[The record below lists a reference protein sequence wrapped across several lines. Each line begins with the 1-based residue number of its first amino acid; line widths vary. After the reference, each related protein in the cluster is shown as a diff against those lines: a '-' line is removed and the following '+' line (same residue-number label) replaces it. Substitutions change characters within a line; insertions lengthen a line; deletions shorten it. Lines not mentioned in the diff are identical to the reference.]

1 MSDRVPGPRLY
12 GNWRAERGW
21 GVGSLSTTAT
31 VVVFGA
37 VLAPLLAVSVFPP
50 AALPLFAVSPVVI
63 GATVVRVGGISLADV
78 VVRRARF
85 GRARAAGW
93 TEWSGGVLTEHP
105 RGADLP
111 GVLAPLCPVEVDDG
125 RGGRHALLW
134 HRRTGTLT
142 AVLRCSPIGLDL
154 ADPDRADGWVAA
166 WGALLADLGYAP
178 LVRHLSVTV
187 DTAPTGGTSVR
198 DHLAAAMDPAA
209 PTLAA
214 RIMSELAE
222 LAPATTAETDTRV
235 ALCLDPNRA
244 TPRPTDLLASAVEVG
259 RRLPAV
265 ENQLAACGVAILG
278 RASTG
283 WLAGRIRAAFDPE
296 VRPELSRLTT
306 REGRTPDAWRDRE
319 APEVLAWAD
328 AGPVAARERWEHYR
342 HEGGLSVT
350 WGLREAPRQAVTASV
365 LAPLLAPGAF
375 PRRVTWLYQPYPA
388 EQAAARVENEITS
401 GQVRRAWAER
411 TRRDETQRERDDRA
425 RAVQSA
431 REEAAGA
438 GLGRFTVYVT
448 TTVTRD
454 DHLAAAVA
462 DVEQRAGQAKLRL
475 RRLRGAQAAAFAA
488 GLGIGIDPGD
498 LTSRRRR

>member
-21 GVGSLSTTAT
+21 GVGSLSATAT
-31 VVVFGA
+31 AVVFGA
-37 VLAPLLAVSVFPP
+37 VLAPLLAVSAFPP
-50 AALPLFAVSPVVI
+50 AALPMFACSAVVV
-63 GATVVRVGGISLADV
+63 GATVVRIGGVSLADV
-78 VVRRARF
+78 VVRRAGF

-111 GVLAPLCPVEVDDG
+111 GVLAPLCPLEVDDG

-142 AVLRCSPIGLDL
+142 AVLRCSPVGLDL
-154 ADPDRADGWVAA
+154 ADPDRADAWIAA
-166 WGALLADLGYAP
+166 WAGLLADLGYAP

-187 DTAPTGGTSVR
+187 DTAPTGGSTVR
-198 DHLAAAMDPAA
+198 DHLAAAVDPGA
-209 PTLAA
+209 PALAR
-214 RIMSELAE
+214 RIMGELAE
-222 LAPATTAETDTRV
+222 LTPGTTAEADTRV
-235 ALCLDPNRA
+235 AVCLDPARA
-244 TPRPTDLLASAVEVG
+244 TPRPADLLAAAVEVG
-259 RRLPAV
+259 QRLPAI
-265 ENQLAACGVAILG
+265 ENHLAGCGVAVLG

-283 WLAGRIRAAFDPE
+283 WLTERIRAAFDPHA
-296 VRPELSRLTT
+296 RPDLARADDV
-306 REGRTPDAWRDRE
+306 G
-319 APEVLAWAD
+319 LAWAD

-350 WGLREAPRQAVTASV
+350 WGLREAPRQAVTAGV

-431 REEAAGA
+431 REEAEGA
-438 GLGRFTVYVT
+438 GVGRLTLYVT
-448 TTVTRD
+448 TTVTTD
-454 DHLAAAVA
+454 AHLPAAVA

-475 RRLRGAQAAAFAA
+475 RRLRGAQAAGFAA
-488 GLGIGIDPGD
+488 GLGLGIDPAE
-498 LTSRRRR
+498 LVSRSRR